1 MYLTYDEY
9 VGYGGNLDSSTFGN
23 FAFQAESI
31 IDYITFNRLSD
42 ESDIPEKV
50 KRLMVYIIDIAHKKE
65 ESLNLGQ
72 SADVGT
78 SYIKS
83 QSNDGVSVT
92 YNGMQS
98 VDVFESCEKE
108 ILQAIKQ
115 YLTGVKNSK
124 NQLLLYRGLYRGE

>member
-1 MYLTYDEY
+1 MYLTYEQY
-9 VGYGGNLDSSTFGN
+9 KTLGGTLEETVFNNLET
-23 FAFQAESI
+23 QAEM
-31 IDYITFNRLSD
+31 YVNKYTFNRLVNETTYPAQLTS
-42 ESDIPEKV
+42 
-50 KRLMVYIIDIAHKKE
+50 LMYHLVSILDANQATLLSGMGGI
-65 ESLNLGQ
+65 S
-72 SADVGT
+72 
-78 SYIKS
+78 S